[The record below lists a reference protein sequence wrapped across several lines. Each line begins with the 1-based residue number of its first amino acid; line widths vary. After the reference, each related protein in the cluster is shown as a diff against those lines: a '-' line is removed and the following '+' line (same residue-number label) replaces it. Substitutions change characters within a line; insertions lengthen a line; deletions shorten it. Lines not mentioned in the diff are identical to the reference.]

1 MFGESG
7 ARYTNPMGFGVFI
20 HRSDSIYDDS
30 PAERYQFPSQYLG
43 RVQACVGDWIIYYEP
58 RKIVATRGYFAV
70 AKVQQVIRDP
80 GAPDMYLALIEPGSY
95 LDFANP
101 VPFSDAGGVVERGVL
116 NEQGQI
122 SGRAQSA
129 VRPISP
135 ADFNRIVTLGLDL
148 TEPVLPRVGDPI
160 SPIGFQ
166 EEQAPMEFEQ
176 SRERVDVITSRVV
189 RDRVFRQIVLRAYD
203 QRCAITGLRLIN
215 GGGRAEV
222 AAAHIRPVEA
232 NGPDI
237 VSNGLALS
245 GTAHWMFDRGLI
257 GLGDDLEILV
267 SRQANDQD
275 SIRAFINRTGRAH
288 KPQRTLDRPH
298 PHFLQWHREHCFKQ

>member
-1 MFGESG
+1 
-7 ARYTNPMGFGVFI
+7 MGFGIFI

-43 RVQACVGDWIIYYEP
+43 RVQACIGDWIIYYEP
-58 RKIVATRGYFAV
+58 RKVVATRGYFAV

-80 GAPDMYLALIEPGSY
+80 GAPGMYLALIEPGSY

-135 ADFNRIVTLGLDL
+135 ADFNRIITLGLDL
-148 TEPVLPRVGDPI
+148 TEPVLPRVGEPI
-160 SPIGFQ
+160 SPVGVQ

-176 SRERVDVITSRVV
+176 SRERVSVITSRIV
-189 RDRVFRQIVLRAYD
+189 RDRVFRQVVLRAYD

-237 VSNGLALS
+237 VSNGIALS

-257 GLGDDLEILV
+257 SLGDDLEILI

-275 SIRAFINRTGRAH
+275 SIRAFISKTGRAH
-288 KPQRTLDRPH
+288 EPRRTLERPH